1 MTRRAFLQ
9 KYALRFAV
17 TLAMLGLIVYTVA
30 HATGFAVGSILT
42 TPTRLITDTQLTSSQ
57 AYLFRNEE
65 VLTTD
70 HVGLVDAL
78 VESGVKVGKNVSVA
92 QVWSVALSGEALE
105 TAQLTLNR
113 INRALRILENSTVK
127 PGTTVSQA
135 EKYYAEAMTLYREIG
150 SAVQEGRLEKIP
162 SLEERFLIALNRYA
176 ALTGKTESTEAL
188 QSELRGEK
196 NALLQ
201 GASSYAV
208 KSERSSG
215 IYYGT
220 DFVDGYEGTFT
231 VDALQSLTPSRLD
244 ALVENEPAAQKGQT
258 IGKMVYGYEWYVA
271 LELSPSV
278 AEGFRAG
285 RTYQINFPDNE
296 DRTLSLTLERMSTE
310 GDRVLAIFRSDEHP
324 TDFVFYRVQ
333 TVEITVGESVGFY
346 IPDAALREQNG
357 AMGVYIFE
365 ESTVRFRRIEIVY
378 RGDGYSIAALP
389 GDDSL
394 TELQENDILITSGK
408 DLYEGKVYQ

>member
-1 MTRRAFLQ
+1 M
-9 KYALRFAV
+9 
-17 TLAMLGLIVYTVA
+17 
-30 HATGFAVGSILT
+30 
-42 TPTRLITDTQLTSSQ
+42 
-57 AYLFRNEE
+57 
-65 VLTTD
+65 
-70 HVGLVDAL
+70 
-78 VESGVKVGKNVSVA
+78 
-92 QVWSVALSGEALE
+92 
-105 TAQLTLNR
+105 
-113 INRALRILENSTVK
+113 
-127 PGTTVSQA
+127 
-135 EKYYAEAMTLYREIG
+135 
-150 SAVQEGRLEKIP
+150 
-162 SLEERFLIALNRYA
+162 
-176 ALTGKTESTEAL
+176 
-188 QSELRGEK
+188 
-196 NALLQ
+196 
-201 GASSYAV
+201 
-208 KSERSSG
+208 
-215 IYYGT
+215 
-220 DFVDGYEGTFT
+220 
-231 VDALQSLTPSRLD
+231 
-244 ALVENEPAAQKGQT
+244 ENEPAAQKGQT

-365 ESTVRFRRIEIVY
+365 ESTVRFRQIEIVY